1 LYAIIETM
9 SCVSEPRYEVLPF
22 RRSEEQAAAIAAPI
36 RLTVTTSPGE
46 GVDRSL
52 EHAVRLRALGHR
64 VTLHLAARMVRG
76 PSHLE
81 RPLARAADAGIDDLF
96 VVGGDTL
103 EPLGPYAS
111 AGALLDVLADH
122 GPQPAAIGV
131 AAYPEGHPL
140 LDDAALE
147 ATLRRKAAVATYLVT
162 QLCFDPTVLLAW
174 IDELRAGGIELPLY
188 AGAPGLVDRRRLL
201 EISVRIGVGTSLRFL
216 RKQHAARSLLGGSGD
231 AAARFHGEISPHIG
245 EPRRGIVGFH
255 FFTFNELLP
264 TWGWQQELSR
274 REHAPS
280 AACREA

>member
-111 AGALLDVLADH
+111 AGAL
-122 GPQPAAIGV
+122 
-131 AAYPEGHPL
+131 
-140 LDDAALE
+140 
-147 ATLRRKAAVATYLVT
+147 R
-162 QLCFDPTVLLAW
+162 
-174 IDELRAGGIELPLY
+174 
-188 AGAPGLVDRRRLL
+188 
-201 EISVRIGVGTSLRFL
+201 
-216 RKQHAARSLLGGSGD
+216 
-231 AAARFHGEISPHIG
+231 
-245 EPRRGIVGFH
+245 EPRRGIVGCH
-255 FFTFNELLP
+255 FFTFNEPLP
-264 TWGWQQELSR
+264 TWVWQQELSR
-274 REHAPS
+274 RVHAPS